1 MTRSENR
8 TSSRD
13 TQKIVYTHPFLR
25 IHFFELSKDTFQIL
39 SYDVR
44 VILHYISRNKLRGRL
59 NICMVCS
66 NHFSIKFSLA
76 FWGSYLHIFSTFSSK
91 YFIITFYGLHFEKI
105 YSRVHVAFEISN
117 FTIELSKKLFQYML
131 KSATN
136 INL

>member
-1 MTRSENR
+1 MRFNVTFWESHKLSWYPKDCLHASI
-8 TSSRD
+8 SSNW
-13 TQKIVYTHPFLR
+13 VR
-25 IHFFELSKDTFQIL
+25 IHFRFYRMTSEW
-39 SYDVR
+39 SY
-44 VILHYISRNKLRGRL
+44 YISRNKLRGRS

-117 FTIELSKKLFQYML
+117 FTIELSKKLFQYIL

-136 INL
+136 IYL